1 MTTAYVTRSSV
12 DEGTAAAPSRALLGV
27 GLATLAL
34 FVGGMAV
41 YGGGPGA
48 DDAAGAAAAME
59 RTADRLRGGS
69 LLIVLSM
76 LAGAYVVAALSRA
89 ARPTTAGRLVLPL
102 GAGALLLLAASF
114 MAVSAAASVEGDLFG
129 AAVSADAAIT
139 GLVLMNALMPLA
151 GFVAAGFLVAAGA
164 SGTVPTWLKVTGYV
178 FAVALLL
185 PPVAWAV
192 LYLVPLWLFAAA
204 VALARR
210 GGARR

>member
-1 MTTAYVTRSSV
+1 MTTASVTRSNA
-12 DEGTAAAPSRALLGV
+12 DGGAAAAPSRALVGF

-59 RTADRLRGGS
+59 RTSGRLRGGS
-69 LLIVLSM
+69 LLIVLAM
-76 LAGAYVVAALSRA
+76 LAGTYVVAALSRA

-102 GAGALLLLAASF
+102 GTAALLLLAASF

-129 AAVSADAAIT
+129 DAVSAGAATT

-151 GFVAAGFLVAAGA
+151 GFAAAGLLAAVAVSVPLPRWLRVVSRVLAAG
-164 SGTVPTWLKVTGYV
+164 
-178 FAVALLL
+178 LLL

-192 LYLVPLWLFAAA
+192 LYLLPLWVAA
-204 VALARR
+204 VAVATSRR
-210 GGARR
+210 TTLG